1 MSNTRRIDFRVSRN
15 DYERIINNAQAK
27 GYSTISAYLRSI
39 ALDKDIFLESKVLE
53 TNNNVKKIL
62 QVLEK

>member
-1 MSNTRRIDFRVSRN
+1 MSNNRRIDFRVSRN

-27 GYSTISAYLRSI
+27 GYATVSAYLRSI
-39 ALDKDIFLESKVLE
+39 ALEKDLFLESKVIE

-62 QVLEK
+62 QLLEK